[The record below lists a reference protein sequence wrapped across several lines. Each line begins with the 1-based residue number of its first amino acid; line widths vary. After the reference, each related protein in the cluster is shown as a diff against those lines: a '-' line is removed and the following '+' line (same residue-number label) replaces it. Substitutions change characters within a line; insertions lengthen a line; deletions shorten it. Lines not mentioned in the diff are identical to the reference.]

1 MLVVGLT
8 GGIGSGKS
16 TVADLLRVRGA
27 TVIDADAVAREVV
40 EPGQPALVELVQRF
54 GDDVVDDD
62 GRLRRRELAERAFAD
77 DDAHASLER
86 ITHPHIS
93 RRVEQRLADLSAEA
107 DPATLVVVDHP
118 LLIET
123 GQTQRFAA
131 LVVVLADEQIRVD
144 RVCRERGLT
153 PDEVRARMTR
163 QVDDAQRRAAA
174 SHVIENSG
182 NLADL
187 EARVDEVH
195 AELLELARQTG
206 WA

>member
-131 LVVVLADEQIRVD
+131 LLVVLADEQIRVD
-144 RVCRERGLT
+144 RVCRQRGLT
-153 PDEVRARMTR
+153 PDEVCARMAR

-187 EARVDEVH
+187 EVRVDEVH
-195 AELLELARQTG
+195 AELLELARQPG
-206 WA
+206 RA